1 MGAFLLV
8 YFLSKLA
15 LLTCTRPQSSLLVYA
30 YFAAFGYR
38 FGFRTV
44 AWRTRDSVWLW
55 HGRILPTP
63 PFTPIWWAMLQPRV
77 ACPIHSNLTF
87 LYLTTLHSAV
97 WLQVQPLL
105 LGVHSPILCARWTAF
120 GCFRIHTRVLSYCAP
135 SDTHHCTP
143 ARVMGL
149 VLGEAHALALP
160 VTLPVNQTGSHIGPI
175 TQTSRVHPRP
185 GLRPSSRSRQQSS
198 ANQLQCL
205 WTRGRKCH

>member
-1 MGAFLLV
+1 MHHSPCYLPINMGAFILV

-15 LLTCTRPQSSLLVYA
+15 LLTCTRPQSLLLFYFC
-30 YFAAFGYR
+30 FAAFGYR

-44 AWRTRDSVWLW
+44 AWRTRDSGWLW

-63 PFTPIWWAMLQPRV
+63 PFTPIWWAMLQPRA

-120 GCFRIHTRVLSYCAP
+120 GCFRIHTRVLIYSAP

-143 ARVMGL
+143 ARVTGL
-149 VLGEAHALALP
+149 VLGEAHALA
-160 VTLPVNQTGSHIGPI
+160 
-175 TQTSRVHPRP
+175 
-185 GLRPSSRSRQQSS
+185 
-198 ANQLQCL
+198 
-205 WTRGRKCH
+205 